1 MKEKYIQ
8 ILTTVEKKKD
18 AEKIAKI
25 IAEKRLAGCIQIIG
39 PITSTYWWEGK
50 LEKSK
55 EYLLAIKTRKELYKE
70 VEKEIKKVHPYKVPE
85 IIAIPIIEGS
95 EEYLK
100 WLSKETKKS
109 L

>member
-39 PITSTYWWEGK
+39 PITSTYWWKGK

-55 EYLLAIKTRKELYKE
+55 EYLLFIKTRKRLYKE
-70 VEKEIKKVHPYKVPE
+70 VEREIKKVHPYKVPE